1 MFYMGNFSLEVV
13 STQRKIDVKR
23 RINMEFKRISPEAN
37 HYLSCEDSSISNV
50 QKATEKK
57 LKDLLSGNRI

>member
-1 MFYMGNFSLEVV
+1 MGNFSLEVV
-13 STQRKIDVKR
+13 STQRKIDVNR
-23 RINMEFKRISPEAN
+23 RMNMEIKRISPEAT

-50 QKATEKK
+50 HKAAEQK